1 MELFTVG
8 KCIFPCSKPRNTHV
22 TITASPTL
30 KMDIMTAHW
39 VKSIDINGGDVSTH
53 QTGADDN
60 MSTIPATISI
70 SSIPQAIIFGAVGG
84 ALAVGVIIV
93 AAILLAMVVV
103 RKGKRTRD
111 EKAVENGKNTL
122 EA

>member
-8 KCIFPCSKPRNTHV
+8 KCIFPRNTHV
-22 TITASPTL
+22 TIIASPTL
-30 KMDIMTAHW
+30 KMDIMTVYW
-39 VKSIDINGGDVSTH
+39 VKSVDINGGDVSTH
-53 QTGADDN
+53 QTGADD
-60 MSTIPATISI
+60 STSTPPATISI
-70 SSIPQAIIFGAVGG
+70 SSTPQAIIFGAVGG

-111 EKAVENGKNTL
+111 KKSVENGKNTL
-122 EA
+122 